1 MTDIRDSALE
11 PHLETRLNGQTAKIR
26 WHELQRYFARG
37 VVREVAPG
45 EDLVAV
51 GKAIIDND
59 TERVRQWLASQV
71 LTVPDDARARRWH
84 ADDAELWAL
93 VVAPWV
99 LVQRGQ

>member
-1 MTDIRDSALE
+1 ME
-11 PHLETRLNGQTAKIR
+11 PDLETRLNGQTAKIR

-45 EDLVAV
+45 EDLIAV

-59 TERVRQWLASQV
+59 TERVQQWLASQV
-71 LTVPDDARARRWH
+71 LTVPDDAQALRWVV
-84 ADDAELWAL
+84 DDPEFWAL

-99 LVQRGQ
+99 LIQRGQ